1 MWVVTME
8 SLLCSVTCSLSVVV
22 SSWVELVVV
31 IFLFLSAVFLVSDFG
46 EVMCFNHSPEV
57 FVRVDIKLRVDG
69 CTSVDNEIIS
79 DSINVELVSI
89 LTEGNDDFVVIY
101 PGAKDSGASLAFCY
115 GELPH

>member
-1 MWVVTME
+1 MR
-8 SLLCSVTCSLSVVV
+8 
-22 SSWVELVVV
+22 
-31 IFLFLSAVFLVSDFG
+31 
-46 EVMCFNHSPEV
+46 FNHSPEI

-101 PGAKDSGASLAFCY
+101 SGAKDSGASLAFCY